1 MTAAGAFLG
10 VDWSF
15 GERRWSARAVDD
27 RLALLLA
34 QRLDQPE
41 IIGRI
46 LAGRGIAPEAVER
59 FLSPSLRADL
69 PDPSSLMDM
78 DVAVER
84 IVAAIERGETIAVFG
99 DYDVDGAT
107 SGALLARYF
116 SAVGV
121 RHVTYIPDRMTE
133 GYGPNLP
140 ALKRLQ
146 DRGASL
152 VITVDCGTTAFEA
165 LTGAHACGLDIVV
178 VDHHVAEPTV
188 PPCAALINPNRL
200 DDTSG
205 CGQLA
210 AVGVT
215 FLLVVALNR
224 ALRRAG
230 FFTARAEPDLMAY
243 LDLVALGTICDVVPL
258 TGLNRALVTQGLK
271 VLARRN
277 NVGLRALADVAGV
290 QERPGAYHAGF
301 LLGPRVNAGGRVGQS
316 DLGIRLLTTLDPDE
330 ALEIA
335 RTLDRHNAERRAIES
350 MVLEAAVDI
359 VEAASGTVA
368 AIAAGRGWHPGVIG
382 IVASRLRERYNRPA
396 FVISLENGFGKGSA
410 RSIPGVDL
418 GALVTAAK
426 QAGLL
431 VNGGGHRMAA
441 GFTLEEA
448 RLHAFRDFV
457 AGRLSAEGEAEMVPV
472 LGLDGALAVGAA
484 TLEMTTVLDRAGPF
498 GAGNPE
504 PRMAFPAV
512 KLVRAAPVGENHL
525 SCVFSGA
532 DGGRLEGIS
541 FRSLDTGLGRALLAH
556 VGRPIHVAGRLRCD
570 SWQGREKI
578 KLHIDDAAAAT

>member
-1 MTAAGAFLG
+1 MAAAEAFLG
-10 VDWSF
+10 VDRSF
-15 GERRWSARAVDD
+15 GDRRWSARAVDD

-116 SAVGV
+116 NAIGACY
-121 RHVTYIPDRMTE
+121 VTYIPDRMTE

-140 ALKRLQ
+140 ALERLQ
-146 DRGASL
+146 GGGAGL

-165 LTGAHACGLDIVV
+165 LTGAHANDLDVIV
-178 VDHHVAEPTV
+178 VDHHVAEPAL
-188 PPCAALINPNRL
+188 PPCAALVNPNRL

-215 FLLVVALNR
+215 FLLIVALNR
-224 ALRRAG
+224 ALRRCG
-230 FFTARAEPDLMAY
+230 FFTKRPEPDLMAY
-243 LDLVALGTICDVVPL
+243 LDLVALGTVCDVVPL

-271 VLARRN
+271 VMARRN
-277 NVGLRALADVAGV
+277 NVGLCALADIAGV
-290 QERPGAYHAGF
+290 KERPGTYHAGF

-316 DLGIRLLTTLDPDE
+316 DLGIRLLTTLDPTE
-330 ALEIA
+330 AQEIA
-335 RTLDRHNAERRAIES
+335 ETLDRHNAERRAIES
-350 MVLEAAVDI
+350 MVLEDAI
-359 VEAASGTVA
+359 ETVEASADAVA
-368 AIAAGRGWHPGVIG
+368 AIAAGAGWHPGVIG

-396 FVISLENGFGKGSA
+396 FVISLEDGLGKGSA
-410 RSIPGVDL
+410 RSVPGIDL

-441 GFTLEEA
+441 GFTVEEA
-448 RLHAFRDFV
+448 RLDAFRDFV
-457 AGRLSAEGEAEMVPV
+457 AERLSSNGEGEMVAE
-472 LGLDGALAVGAA
+472 LGLDGALAIGAA
-484 TLEMTTVLDRAGPF
+484 TPEMTAILDRAGPF

-512 KLVRAAPVGENHL
+512 KLIRAAPVGENHL

-541 FRSLDTGLGRALLAH
+541 FRSRDTGLGQALLAH
-556 VGRPIHVAGRLRCD
+556 VGRPIHVAGRLRLD
-570 SWQGREKI
+570 SWQGRERI